1 MVLCTLVCRL
11 ELLLSRLL
19 RSKLCLSVLVL
30 LFGGFKAFHL
40 LFKNLVDVG
49 DSTSLVLELSC
60 KC

>member
-1 MVLCTLVCRL
+1 MVLGALVSRL
-11 ELLLSRLL
+11 ELFLCGLL

-30 LFGGFKAFHL
+30 LFGGFEAFHL

-60 KC
+60 KS